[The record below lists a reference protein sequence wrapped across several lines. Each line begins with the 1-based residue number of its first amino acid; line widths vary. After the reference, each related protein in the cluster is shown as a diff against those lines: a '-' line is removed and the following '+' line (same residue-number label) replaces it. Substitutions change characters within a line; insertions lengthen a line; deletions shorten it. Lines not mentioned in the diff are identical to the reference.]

1 MSALGAAK
9 GRSFYKSQGRRQG
22 NVSSTGEELI
32 CCSGLMAG
40 RNFSPHEATSGA
52 KGNFGQFIATAH
64 SGWWDLCVLFTRRHL
79 IDAVPLHSFLR
90 SKDKNSSLFFSS
102 LLCLQ
107 ILSMEAS
114 LCRVCSQVIGSL
126 LVLCRWEFL
135 VYFKLLFS

>member
-9 GRSFYKSQGRRQG
+9 GRSFYKSQGGRQG

-90 SKDKNSSLFFSS
+90 SKDKNSSLFFFITPLSADPVNGGIFVQGLQSGHWITLSPVQMGVLS
-102 LLCLQ
+102 L
-107 ILSMEAS
+107 
-114 LCRVCSQVIGSL
+114 
-126 LVLCRWEFL
+126 F
-135 VYFKLLFS
+135 